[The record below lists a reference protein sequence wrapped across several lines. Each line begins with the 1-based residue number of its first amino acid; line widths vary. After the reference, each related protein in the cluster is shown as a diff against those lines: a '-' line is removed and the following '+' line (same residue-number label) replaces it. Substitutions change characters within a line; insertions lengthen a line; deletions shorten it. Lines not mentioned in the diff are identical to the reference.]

1 MKDPSAIQRDLS
13 ISAEE
18 YACILRSDLTSF
30 IEASFYELYPGKRLD
45 LAPHIEVV
53 ATKLERVRRGE
64 IKRLIINLP
73 PRHLKS
79 HCVSVAFVVWMLGH
93 DPVTHVICA
102 SYGQDLADE
111 FASACQRLMRSSLYR
126 TLFGDV
132 LGGRQAVNDFETV
145 LGGRRLATSVGGA
158 LTGRGADIIILDDP
172 HKADEALSEP
182 SRNATHSWFENTL
195 LNRLNDRAQDAII
208 IVMQRQHPEDL
219 VGHVL
224 KKKGDWD
231 VLRLPAIAEGE
242 ECHLIE
248 GPLGRRFFRRRRG
261 DALHP
266 ERESAASL
274 AEIRRG
280 VSVLCFASQYQQNP
294 TSLEQIRARK
304 AELDRRSS
312 EAYRAGDWLTFGR
325 IFHCQTTGTR
335 EDEITDEQAM
345 AAYKRYQALAAR
357 IDSEY

>member
-1 MKDPSAIQRDLS
+1 MKDSNAIQSDLA
-13 ISAEE
+13 ISPEE

-30 IEASFYELYPGKRLD
+30 IEASFYELHPGKRLD

-53 ATKLERVRRGE
+53 ATKLEAVRRGE

-79 HCVSVAFVVWMLGH
+79 HCVSVAFVAWLLGH
-93 DPVTHVICA
+93 DPVKHVICA

-111 FASACQRLMRSSLYR
+111 LASACQQLMRSSFYR
-126 TLFGDV
+126 ALFGDV

-145 LGGRRLATSVGGA
+145 RGGRRLATSVGGV

-172 HKADEALSEP
+172 HKADEALSEA
-182 SRNATHSWFENTL
+182 SRNATHRWFENTL
-195 LNRLNDRAQDAII
+195 LSRLNDKAQGAII
-208 IVMQRQHPEDL
+208 IVMQRLHLEDL

-224 KKKGDWD
+224 ESGPWD

-274 AEIRRG
+274 AEIKTRRL
-280 VSVLCFASQYQQNP
+280 STVL
-294 TSLEQIRARK
+294 R
-304 AELDRRSS
+304 
-312 EAYRAGDWLTFGR
+312 
-325 IFHCQTTGTR
+325 
-335 EDEITDEQAM
+335 
-345 AAYKRYQALAAR
+345 
-357 IDSEY
+357 

>member
-1 MKDPSAIQRDLS
+1 MKDSNAIQSDLS
-13 ISAEE
+13 ISPEE
-18 YACILRSDLTSF
+18 YACILRSDLPSF
-30 IEASFYELYPGKRLD
+30 IEASFYELHPGKRVD

-53 ATKLERVRRGE
+53 ATKLEALRRGE

-79 HCVSVAFVVWMLGH
+79 HCVSVAFVAWLLGH
-93 DPVTHVICA
+93 DPAKHVICA

-111 FASACQRLMRSSLYR
+111 FASACQQLMQSSFYR
-126 TLFGDV
+126 ALFGDV
-132 LGGRQAVNDFETV
+132 LGGRQSVNDFETV
-145 LGGRRLATSVGGA
+145 SGGRRLATSVGGV

-172 HKADEALSEP
+172 HKADEALSEV
-182 SRNATHSWFENTL
+182 SRNATHRWFENTL
-195 LNRLNDRAQDAII
+195 LSRLNDKAQGAII
-208 IVMQRQHPEDL
+208 IVMQRLHLEDL

-224 KKKGDWD
+224 ESGPWD
-231 VLRLPAIAEGE
+231 VLRLPAIAEDDE
-242 ECHLIE
+242 RHLIE
-248 GPLGRRFFRRRRG
+248 GPLGRRFFRRQRG

-294 TSLEQIRARK
+294 TSQEQIRARE

-345 AAYKRYQALAAR
+345 AAYKRYQALVAR
-357 IDSEY
+357 IESEY

>member
-1 MKDPSAIQRDLS
+1 MKDSNAIQSDLS
-13 ISAEE
+13 ISPEE
-18 YACILRSDLTSF
+18 YACILRSDLPSF
-30 IEASFYELYPGKRLD
+30 IEASFYELHPGKRFD

-53 ATKLERVRRGE
+53 ATKLEALRRGE

-93 DPVTHVICA
+93 DPAKHVICA

-132 LGGRQAVNDFETV
+132 LGGRQAVNDFETA

-195 LNRLNDRAQDAII
+195 LNRLNDKAQGAII
-208 IVMQRQHPEDL
+208 IVMQRLHPEDI

-224 KKKGDWD
+224 KKGDWD

-248 GPLGRRFFRRRRG
+248 SPLGRRFFRRRRG

-266 ERESAASL
+266 ERESAESL
-274 AEIRRG
+274 AAIKRS
-280 VSVLCFASQYQQNP
+280 VSALSFASQYQQNP
-294 TSLEQIRARK
+294 TSLEEIQAREG
-304 AELDRRSS
+304 ELDRRRS
-312 EAYRAGDWLTFGR
+312 EAYEAGDWLTFGR
-325 IFHCQTTGTR
+325 IFHCQTRGTP
-335 EDEITDEQAM
+335 EDEISDEQAM
-345 AAYKRYQALAAR
+345 AAYKRYQALAAQ

>member
-30 IEASFYELYPGKRLD
+30 IEASFYELHPGKPLD
-45 LAPHIEVV
+45 RAPHIEVV
-53 ATKLERVRRGE
+53 ATKLEAVRRGE

-79 HCVSVAFVVWMLGH
+79 HCVSVAFVAWLLGH

-111 FASACQRLMRSSLYR
+111 LASACQQLMQSSFYR
-126 TLFGDV
+126 ALFGDV
-132 LGGRQAVNDFETV
+132 LGGRQSVNDFETV
-145 LGGRRLATSVGGA
+145 GGGRRLATSVGGV

-172 HKADEALSEP
+172 HKADEALSEV
-182 SRNATHSWFENTL
+182 SRNATHRWFENTL
-195 LNRLNDRAQDAII
+195 LSRLNDKAQGAII
-208 IVMQRQHPEDL
+208 IVMQRLHLEDL

-224 KKKGDWD
+224 ESGPWD
-231 VLRLPAIAEGE
+231 VLRLPAIAEDDE
-242 ECHLIE
+242 RHLIE
-248 GPLGRRFFRRRRG
+248 GPLGRRFFRRQRG

-280 VSVLCFASQYQQNP
+280 VSVLCFASQYQQIQP
-294 TSLEQIRARK
+294 LWSRSRRVRPSSTVDLQKRIERAI
-304 AELDRRSS
+304 
-312 EAYRAGDWLTFGR
+312 G
-325 IFHCQTTGTR
+325 
-335 EDEITDEQAM
+335 
-345 AAYKRYQALAAR
+345 
-357 IDSEY
+357 

>member
-1 MKDPSAIQRDLS
+1 MTDPNAIQRDLS
-13 ISAEE
+13 LSAEE

-53 ATKLERVRRGE
+53 ATKLEAVRRGE

-79 HCVSVAFVVWMLGH
+79 HCVSVAFVAWLLGR
-93 DPVTHVICA
+93 DPVKHVICA

-111 FASACQRLMRSSLYR
+111 LASACQQLMQSSFYR

-132 LGGRQAVNDFETV
+132 LGGRQSVNDFETV
-145 LGGRRLATSVGGA
+145 GGNRRLATSVGGI

-172 HKADEALSEP
+172 HKADEALSEA
-182 SRNATHSWFENTL
+182 SRNAISRWFENTL
-195 LNRLNDRAQDAII
+195 LSRLNDKAQGAII
-208 IVMQRQHPEDL
+208 IVMHRLHLEDL

-224 KKKGDWD
+224 KKGHWD

-280 VSVLCFASQYQQNP
+280 VSVLCFASQFQQNP
-294 TSLEQIRARK
+294 TSLEETQARN
-304 AELDRRSS
+304 AELDRRSA
-312 EAYRAGDWLTFGR
+312 EAYQAGDRLMFGHLW
-325 IFHCQTTGTR
+325 HCRWTGTP
-335 EDEITDEQAM
+335 EDEISDEQAM
-345 AAYKRYQALAAR
+345 AAYGEYQAIAERLLK
-357 IDSEY
+357 EY